1 MKALKLMTEPGVGIN
16 LDEGNIGVELKRVSQ
31 RNHTHTKKKH
41 IPVLT
46 MEP

>member
-16 LDEGNIGVELKRVSQ
+16 LDEGNIGVELKRESQ
-31 RNHTHTKKKH
+31 RNHTKKNH